1 MSKLKELTIEAINQ
15 GKLPRF
21 LYKYRPLNSF
31 TDSIITKSTFWFAR
45 ADSFNDPFDCNLTE
59 SRNIKLTDFKAYI
72 SKLDIPQDVV
82 KDNIELV
89 KRNPSQIR
97 EQAISSRSKTI
108 NAYGLLSLSQNYDSI
123 LMWSHYAENHTGLVI
138 ELDLLEDP
146 EFFLSPLKV
155 KYQKTY
161 EPVNFFGR
169 TTDLEYIKYVLATKS
184 SDWDY
189 EQEIRILKDSIGE
202 FNFKKSIINKVYF
215 GCRCAEPEKQRIKSL
230 FKSNGY
236 QNIKFFEAKEAYGK
250 FKLNFN
256 KYA

>member
-1 MSKLKELTIEAINQ
+1 LSKLKELTIEAIEQ

-21 LYKYRPLNSF
+21 LYKYRHLNSF
-31 TDSIITKSTFWFAR
+31 TDSIITESTFWFAR

-59 SRNIKLTDFKAYI
+59 SRDIKLSDFKEYI
-72 SKLDIPQDVV
+72 SKLDIPKNVV
-82 KDNIELV
+82 KDSISLA
-89 KRNPSQIR
+89 KRNPSKIR
-97 EQAISSRSKTI
+97 EQAISSRAKTI
-108 NAYGLLSLSQNYDSI
+108 NAYGLLSLSMNYDSI
-123 LMWSHYAENHTGLVI
+123 LMWSHYANNHTGLVI

-155 KYQKTY
+155 KYQETY

-169 TTDLEYIKYVLATKS
+169 ATDLEYIKYVLATKS

-189 EQEIRILKDSIGE
+189 EQEIRIIKNSIGE
-202 FNFKKSIINKVYF
+202 FTFKKSVINKVYF
-215 GCRCAEPEKQRIKSL
+215 GCRCLESDKKRIKAL
-230 FKSNGY
+230 FKSNDY
-236 QNIKFFEAKEAYGK
+236 KNIKFFESKEAYGK

>member
-1 MSKLKELTIEAINQ
+1 MSNLKELTIEAIKQ

-21 LYKYRPLNSF
+21 LYKYRPINSF
-31 TDSIITKSTFWFAR
+31 IDSIISKSSFWFAR

-59 SRNIKLTDFKAYI
+59 SRNIKLVDFKAYI
-72 SKLDIPQDVV
+72 SKLNIPQSVV
-82 KDNIELV
+82 KDNIDLA
-89 KRNPSQIR
+89 KRNPSKIR
-97 EQAISSRSKTI
+97 DQAMSSRSKTI
-108 NAYGLLSLSQNYDSI
+108 NSYGLLSLSQNYDSI
-123 LMWSHYAENHTGLVI
+123 LMWSHYAENHKGLVI

-155 KYQKTY
+155 KYQETY

-169 TTDLEYIKYVLATKS
+169 TTDLEYIKYILATKS

-189 EQEIRILKDSIGE
+189 EQEIRILKDSFGE
-202 FNFKKSIINKVYF
+202 FSFKKSVINKVFF
-215 GCRCAEPEKQRIKSL
+215 GCRCSDIDKKRIKGL

-236 QNIKFFEAKEAYGK
+236 KNVKFFESKEVYGK

-256 KYA
+256 KYK